1 VMINRLVFENPWYL
15 SPEEFRA
22 SHQSHGR

>member
-1 VMINRLVFENPWYL
+1 MMINRLVVKNPWYL

-22 SHQSHGR
+22 SHQTHGR